1 MARITLEL
9 PDDIRARLEA
19 RAAEAGFKSV
29 EEHVAAL
36 IRADLDADTREDQDY
51 GAPEDLKIRSAED
64 LDAKLIQGM
73 NSPAREMTE
82 ADWDE
87 MERRLI
93 ERHSGGGQS
102 R

>member
-9 PDDIRARLEA
+9 PEDIRSKLEI
-19 RAAEAGFKSV
+19 RAAESGRKTV

-36 IRADLDADTREDQDY
+36 IQADLQRKADRDEDY
-51 GAPEDLKIRSAED
+51 GAPDDLNVRSAED
-64 LDAKLIQGM
+64 LEAKLVQGM

-82 ADWDE
+82 AGWDE

-93 ERHSGGGQS
+93 ERHSRGGQA